1 MKKLLA
7 MLLALAM
14 VLSLAACG
22 TTPAGDA
29 TTPAGDDNTAPAG
42 PVIDVV
48 EGDFTYRTY
57 TTALGSCWNPHTWD
71 TNGDS
76 AVMAYIETP
85 LVTMSIDDS
94 LNGVYQWVYLAAES
108 VTDVTADN
116 QADLTKYAV
125 TLPEGQAVEDT
136 TSGFVFEIK
145 LNPDMKW
152 ENGEPINADT
162 YIYSMKA
169 LLDPAMRNY
178 RANLY
183 YAGESAVAGGNT
195 YYNSG
200 APIYTAMVAPYG
212 EGEEPD
218 YSYDLAA
225 GIEAGHV
232 YINTTTTSMTL
243 AAYSLGELVNSYGA
257 PGADQLAAVSAE
269 ENPYGYALVTNDNLA
284 TVKELVGACLAPFG
298 MDWASMS
305 EEEQNQLLMETLWV
319 NAGEVSE
326 VADYDATVGC
336 YKVDDYTIRY
346 VTQTQIDINY
356 FLTSCTSNWI
366 VYEDLYEA
374 GKDTTGAL
382 VTTDYGTSLE
392 TTMSYGP
399 YKMESLQDA
408 KQMVFVQNENWYNYQ
423 TTESGYLYAVTDYLV
438 DGEQVQQYQTTK
450 VVIDVMDDDA
460 AKQAFLKGE
469 LSDWAPSADDLPTY
483 ATSEQMYKAP
493 ETYTMSFF
501 FNTDVDALKA
511 MDTSLGNTNSV
522 VLSNINFR
530 KAFSLA
536 IDRDEFVG
544 ATAGYVPAYSMLNNL
559 YYYDVYNDPTSS
571 YRNSEPAMQ
580 AICNYYGVEY
590 GEGTPYADLKAA
602 YDSINGYNLTVA
614 QELMKTA
621 CAELVEAGLY
631 KEGDPIHIRIGWA
644 KGAMTS
650 SDNQQV
656 ALMQK
661 YINQAVE
668 GSGFG
673 EITLEGVGNIPSR
686 YDAVPAGEYA
696 VGYGAWGGAAFYPFR
711 NFQVYC
717 DPDQYAINEA
727 GCWDPKTT
735 MLTLTVNGEEITKSW
750 QEWSGCM
757 VGSGDLANESFETK
771 LQILA
776 NLEEEYLKFVYRIP
790 LCSTSICSMLS
801 YQCNYYTPD
810 YNIMYGF
817 GGLELLTYNYTDAE
831 WADYC
836 AEQGNQLNYE

>member
-14 VLSLAACG
+14 VLSLAACS

-29 TTPAGDDNTAPAG
+29 NTPGDDSTTPAG

-76 AVMAYIETP
+76 AIMGYIETP

-108 VTDVTADN
+108 VTDVTADH
-116 QADLTKYAV
+116 QDDLTKYGV
-125 TLPEGQAVEDT
+125 TLPEGQAVEET

-169 LLDPAMRNY
+169 LLDPAMKNY

-183 YAGESAVAGGNT
+183 YAGESAVAGGDDF
-195 YYNSG
+195 YYAGSSEWLDAASAYRMTDLVVAEDGSYTTPDG
-200 APIYTAMVAPYG
+200 APVMFAVVFPIEWLGGKTLADYVGTYGADMFDVASF
-212 EGEEPD
+212 EA
-218 YSYDLAA
+218 LAA
-225 GIEAGHV
+225 LADENGNVA
-232 YINTTTTSMTL
+232 INDETIDLLTKVITFS
-243 AAYSLGELVNSYGA
+243 SDWGET
-257 PGADQLAAVSAE
+257 E
-269 ENPYGYALVTNDNLA
+269 ENLGDYLVYYAVYP
-284 TVKELVGACLAPFG
+284 EC
-298 MDWASMS
+298 
-305 EEEQNQLLMETLWV
+305 E
-319 NAGEVSE
+319 
-326 VADYDATVGC
+326 YDGTVGC

-382 VTTDYGTSLE
+382 VTTNYGTSLE

-408 KQMVFVQNENWYNYQ
+408 KQLVFVQNENWYNYQ
-423 TTESGYLYAVTDYLV
+423 TTDSGYLYAVTDYLV

-469 LSDWAPSADDLPTY
+469 LSDWVPSPDDLPTY

-493 ETYTMSFF
+493 ETHTMSFF

-536 IDRDEFVG
+536 IDRDEFTG
-544 ATAGYVPAYSMLNNL
+544 ATAGYVPAYSMLNSL

-602 YDSINGYNLTVA
+602 YDSINGYNLTAA

-631 KEGDPIHIRIGWA
+631 TEGDPIHIRIGWA

-661 YINQAVE
+661 YINQAAE

-673 EITLEGVGNIPSR
+673 EITLEGIGNIPNR

-711 NFQVYC
+711 NFQCYC
-717 DPDQYAINEA
+717 DPDQYAINEL
-727 GCWDPKTT
+727 GCWDPTTT
-735 MLTLTVNGEEITKSW
+735 MLTLTVEGEEVTKSW

-757 VGSGDLANESFETK
+757 VGSGDMANKSFETK

-776 NLEEEYLKFVYRIP
+776 DMEEAYLKFVYRIP
-790 LCSTSICSMLS
+790 LCSTTICSMLS

-831 WADYC
+831 WAEYV
-836 AEQGNQLNYE
+836 AAQGNQLNYE

>member
-14 VLSLAACG
+14 VLSLAACS

-29 TTPAGDDNTAPAG
+29 NTPGDDSTTPAG

-212 EGEEPD
+212 EGEDPD

-243 AAYSLGELVNSYGA
+243 AAYSLDELVNSYGA
-257 PGADQLAAVSAE
+257 PAADELAAIAE
-269 ENPYGYALVTNDNLA
+269 EENAFGYALVTAENLE
-284 TVKELVGACLAPFG
+284 TVKALVGGCVAPFG
-298 MDWASMS
+298 MDWAAMS
-305 EEEQNQLLMETLWV
+305 AEEQDQMLMETLWT

-346 VTQTQIDINY
+346 VTESQIDYNY
-356 FLTSCTSNWI
+356 FLTSCTSNWL
-366 VYEDLYEA
+366 VYEELYEA
-374 GKDTTGAL
+374 GKTTEGDL
-382 VTTDYGTSLE
+382 VTTNYGTSLE

-408 KQMVFVQNENWYNYQ
+408 KQMVFVQNENY
-423 TTESGYLYAVTDYLV
+423 YLYQKQEDGSLYAETEYLV
-438 DGEQVQQYQTTK
+438 DGEHVQAYQTTR
-450 VVIDVMDDDA
+450 VVIDVMDPDA
-460 AKQAFLKGE
+460 AKLAFLKGE
-469 LSDWAPSADDLPTY
+469 LSEWAPTADDLPTY
-483 ATSEQMYKAP
+483 SLSDQMYKAP

-511 MDTSLGNTNSV
+511 MDEGMGNTNSV
-522 VLSNINFR
+522 VLSNHSFR
-530 KAFSLA
+530 KAFSMA
-536 IDRDEFVG
+536 IDREEFVG
-544 ATAGYVPAYSMLNNL
+544 ATEGYIAAYSMLNEL
-559 YYYDVYNDPTSS
+559 YYYDVYNDPSSS
-571 YRNSEPAMQ
+571 YRNTDVAKQ
-580 AICNYYGVEY
+580 AIVNFYGVEY
-590 GEGTPYADLKAA
+590 GEGTPYADLDAA

-614 QELMKTA
+614 QELMKQA
-621 CAELVEAGLY
+621 CEELVADGLY
-631 KEGDPIHIRIGWA
+631 VAGDPIHIRIGWA
-644 KGAMTS
+644 KGALTS
-650 SDNQQV
+650 ADNQQV
-656 ALMQK
+656 TLMQK
-661 YINQAVE
+661 YINAAAE

-673 EITLEGVGNIPSR
+673 PITLEGVGNIPSR

-711 NFQVYC
+711 NFQCYC
-717 DPDQYAINEA
+717 DPDQYGVNEL
-727 GCWDPKTT
+727 GCWDPTT
-735 MLTLTVNGEEITKSW
+735 ETLTLMVNGEEMTKTW

-771 LQILA
+771 LAILA
-776 NLEEEYLKFVYRIP
+776 AMEENYLNFVYRIP
-790 LCSTSICSMLS
+790 LCATTVCSLLT
-801 YQCNYYTPD
+801 YQADYYTQE
-810 YNIMYGF
+810 YNIMYGY
-817 GGLELLTYNYTDAE
+817 GGLELMTYNYTDAE
-831 WADYC
+831 WADFV
-836 AEQGNQLNYE
+836 ASQGGNLSYE

>member
-200 APIYTAMVAPYG
+200 APIYTAMVAPY
-212 EGEEPD
+212 EEAGD

-232 YINTTTTSMTL
+232 YINTTTTGMTL

-305 EEEQNQLLMETLWV
+305 EEEQNQLLMECLWV
-319 NAGEVSE
+319 NAGEVAE

-483 ATSEQMYKAP
+483 ATSDQMYKAP

-544 ATAGYVPAYSMLNNL
+544 ATAGYVPAYSMLNSL

-686 YDAVPAGEYA
+686 YDAVPNGEYA

-717 DPDQYAINEA
+717 DPDQYSINEA

>member
-200 APIYTAMVAPYG
+200 APIYTAMVAPY
-212 EGEEPD
+212 EEAGD

-232 YINTTTTSMTL
+232 YINTTTTGMTL

-305 EEEQNQLLMETLWV
+305 EEEQNQLLMECLWV
-319 NAGEVSE
+319 NAGEVAE

-544 ATAGYVPAYSMLNNL
+544 ATAGYVPAYSMLNSL

-686 YDAVPAGEYA
+686 YDAVPNGEYA

-717 DPDQYAINEA
+717 DPDQYSINEA